1 MLVRQFEV
9 RQRQLVLLLTAMQIG
24 TKDEKLRMEGV
35 HLKPTFHLQPAF
47 LSFVLDEVVLC
58 LTVQLL
64 QLRRDHLQKCN
75 HLSVR
80 TVQSERRPKL
90 FVPA

>member
-1 MLVRQFEV
+1 MLIRQIEV
-9 RQRQLVLLLTAMQIG
+9 GQRQLVLLLTAMQIR

-35 HLKPTFHLQPAF
+35 HLQPTLHLQPAL
-47 LSFVLDEVVLC
+47 LSLVLNQVVFR

-64 QLRRDHLQKCN
+64 QLGGDHLQECDYFG
-75 HLSVR
+75 VR

-90 FVPA
+90 FVPP